1 MPKTSNTTHCLI
13 CAAPL
18 VKNGKTTAGTQR
30 WRCPNCGSSSTRKR
44 PDVTRK
50 HQLGE
55 FLSWLLGK
63 RSQAEMT
70 DTKTGRSLRRNTA
83 WCWDITPS
91 LPAVTEPPRVVLLDG
106 TYLGGWCLL
115 VAITEDLTPLAW
127 QWCARE
133 SEAAWAALLRQI
145 PAPLVV
151 VCDGGSG
158 LHAALRGEWPDTLI
172 QRCIFHVWLNLR
184 THLTLQPRTPAGQSL
199 LKIGKLLR
207 RITTTNEAT
216 AWLQQLNDWFLVYE
230 PLIKE
235 RTYAKRR
242 ADGSWES
249 ATGKRWW
256 YTHERLR
263 RGYHSMQRL
272 ARAGHLFT
280 YLEVGCERTTS
291 RLEGGINSVIKEALR
306 IHRGMSEPHQ
316 RRAAEWILLDRAGLL
331 HTAHTFPAES
341 PARTAK
347 NRRPRFT
354 EPDPGPALYDTGLTA
369 EEGLWLRDGWAGR
382 A

>member
-1 MPKTSNTTHCLI
+1 MPKSSNTTRCLLCDTKLI
-13 CAAPL
+13 
-18 VKNGKTTAGTQR
+18 KNGKTAAGTQR
-30 WRCPNCGSSSTRKR
+30 WKCPTCGASSTRNR
-44 PDVTRK
+44 ADVTRK
-50 HQLGE
+50 HQLDT
-55 FLSWLLGK
+55 FLAWLLGK
-63 RSQAEMT
+63 HSQTEAARGHHRSTFHRQT
-70 DTKTGRSLRRNTA
+70 S
-83 WCWDITPS
+83 WCWNITPS

-106 TYLGGWCLL
+106 TYLGSWCLL

-133 SEAAWAALLRQI
+133 SETAWAALLRQI

-158 LHAALRGEWPDTLI
+158 LHAALRNEWPDTLI
-172 QRCIFHVWLNLR
+172 QRCIFHVWMNLR

-199 LKIGKLLR
+199 LEIGKLLR
-207 RITTTNEAT
+207 RITTTDEAT
-216 AWLQQLNDWFLVYE
+216 AWLQQLNEWFLVYE

-272 ARAGHLFT
+272 AREGHLFT
-280 YLEVGCERTTS
+280 YLQVGCQKTTS

-306 IHRGMSEPHQ
+306 LHRGMNETHQ
-316 RRAAEWILLDRAGLL
+316 QRTAEWILIDRAELL
-331 HTAHTFPAES
+331 HTAHTFAVHTLNS
-341 PARTAK
+341 ARRK
-347 NRRPRFT
+347 KRPRFT
-354 EPDPGPALYDTGLTA
+354 EPDPGPVLYDTGLDA
-369 EEGLWLRDGWAGR
+369 GEGLWLRHGWAGR
-382 A
+382 G